1 VNYSSYPDLY
11 RSLRGGGT
19 NFGVVTRFDLETF
32 RQGEMSAGSLIFDYA
47 SKHREVTDAFIN
59 FTTKAEQDP
68 DTANWLT
75 LLHSPENGGTDI
87 LHVLALH
94 KNPNPSP
101 NSFQEFEGLGPLM
114 DTRKVRSLADMVLE
128 ISEANP
134 KGLREMYWQHTFRFD
149 GDFIHWISE
158 MFQRELDPIR
168 AKIEGHTIF
177 IPMQV
182 VTKTA
187 VKQMQRNGGNVLPFV
202 EDEAP
207 YVIISYAVMWAKE
220 TTEDE
225 DQVVGLCARV
235 MTIAAEEGK
244 RRGLFV
250 PYVYMNYGSEYQD
263 VMAGY
268 NRETL
273 EEMKAVATKVDPLGV
288 FQTLRSGYFKFG
300 GPPRRRTGPGNLQRG
315 KRTHEEL

>member
-1 VNYSSYPDLY
+1 MNYTSYPDLY
-11 RSLRGGGT
+11 RSLRGGGS

-32 RQGEMSAGSLIFDYA
+32 EQGEISAGGLIYDYF
-47 SKHREVTDAFIN
+47 SKHKEITNAFVS
-59 FTTKAEQDP
+59 FTTKSEQDP
-68 DTANWLT
+68 DTANWLI

-87 LHVLALH
+87 LHVLAFH
-94 KNPNPSP
+94 KNPNPP
-101 NSFQEFEGLGPLM
+101 PDSFREFESLEPLM

-128 ISEANP
+128 ISETSP
-134 KGLREMYWQHTFRFD
+134 QGLREMYWQHTFRFD
-149 GDFIHWISE
+149 GEFIHWLTE
-158 MFQRELDPIR
+158 MFQKELDPIR

-207 YVIISYAVMWAKE
+207 YIVISYSAMWAKD
-220 TTEDE
+220 TQEDE

-235 MTIAAEEGK
+235 MTKAAEEGK
-244 RRGLFV
+244 RRGIFV

-268 NRETL
+268 TPETL
-273 EEMKAVATKVDPLGV
+273 KGMKAVATTVDPLGV

-300 GPPRRRTGPGNLQRG
+300 GAPRQNGPGNLQRG
-315 KRTHEEL
+315 RREHEEL